1 MKEPGISG
9 LFDGARHKKRRLF
22 RVALIWAAG
31 FGSGVF
37 TGKPEADAANDGDD
51 SYHDDPH
58 HSSTLHART
67 SAKASE

>member
-1 MKEPGISG
+1 MVPGFSMG
-9 LFDGARHKKRRLF
+9 LGVKKAALSSRLDS
-22 RVALIWAAG
+22 VNG
-31 FGSGVF
+31 FWSGVLA
-37 TGKPEADAANDGDD
+37 GKPEADAANDGDD